1 MALNGNN
8 PLVPRTARALRALAA
23 AAMLALCVSCAGHKS
38 EPRPP
43 ATTGGTQTKQPA
55 TPPQKPAAAPKG
67 PLANRAVIPL
77 GPETL
82 GPAARSREVAALRK
96 SGILKAAAPCDR
108 PALCTRS
115 EFGVAVGFEVE
126 LIRKIAEWGFGAK
139 ENILEQGN
147 PGADIAAAVPCDGSG
162 AFSGPDSQD
171 GPQPVLAG
179 PYLYRADT
187 GWLCFEVLRGGE
199 PVAEALN
206 LILQHLYDTGTFQTV
221 YKNWFPPEAPDIA
234 PLTGEF

>member
-8 PLVPRTARALRALAA
+8 PLVPRAARILRALTAA
-23 AAMLALCVSCAGHKS
+23 ALLALAGACAGHKAPS
-38 EPRPP
+38 PESAP
-43 ATTGGTQTKQPA
+43 AQQTQTQQPEP
-55 TPPQKPAAAPKG
+55 PPQKPAAASKG
-67 PLANRAVIPL
+67 PLANRAVTPL

-96 SGILKAAAPCDR
+96 SGILKAAAPCGR

-115 EFGVAVGFEVE
+115 EFGAAVGFEVE

-171 GPQPVLAG
+171 GPRPVLAG

-206 LILQHLYDTGTFQTV
+206 RILQHLYDTGTFQTV